1 VIGHGK
7 LLGNDIIGLAIDK
20 EGAEHEV
27 AAVQGLGWLNE
38 ELTTK
43 GIIQDV
49 DSELKVTFRGRA
61 QLHAMPDPS
70 RFQGRATA
78 GSVMRRENPGLGATA
93 RGR

>member
-7 LLGNDIIGLAIDK
+7 LLGNDMVGPAINK
-20 EGAEHEV
+20 EGAEREV

-43 GIIQDV
+43 GIIHDV
-49 DSELKVTFRGRA
+49 DSELRVTFRGRA
-61 QLHAMPDPS
+61 QLDAMPDPS
-70 RFQGRATA
+70 RFQGRAAA
-78 GSVMRRENPGLGATA
+78 GSVMRREQPGIGATE